1 MDSQPISDELIAWAR
16 LVGYAFSVESP
27 SGGWIFWSEG
37 GGDRLYI
44 RTASDDSGWFNVT
57 EASRS
62 EDESFFYAASTLHV
76 AERYLWGFFGM
87 IFRDSRRMPRLPI
100 PFDRAAVADPYRI
113 ESQGNS
119 SVLLDG
125 DKPVMR
131 AGRSS
136 TKVAILVRTSYWLK
150 VTVEDLEHA
159 YRDPEGRPL
168 FSLGK

>member
-1 MDSQPISDELIAWAR
+1 MDDIPISAGLIAWA
-16 LVGYAFSVESP
+16 LQAGYAFSVES
-27 SGGWIFWSEG
+27 SGLGWLFWTEG
-37 GGDRLYI
+37 GGDRIYI
-44 RTASDDSGWFNVT
+44 RPAPDDSGWYNVT

-62 EDESFFYAASTLHV
+62 EDESFFYAASTLDT

-87 IFRDSRRMPRLPI
+87 IFRDSSRMPRLPI

-113 ESQGNS
+113 ELDDNG

-125 DKPVMR
+125 NKPIMR

-150 VTVEDLEHA
+150 VTIEDLEHA
-159 YRDPEGRPL
+159 YRDLEGRPL
-168 FSLGK
+168 FSLGE